1 MRKSAKMFNIVL
13 AFMNDNINAVIA
25 VIVGLSY
32 CFSKIFFL
40 LLPFI
45 SSLLTPSPS
54 SICCLVS
61 SCHSTAIIP
70 VGGLVICIYSYPT
83 VPSAQSTTALKCQS

>member
-1 MRKSAKMFNIVL
+1 MKDKIKSDK
-13 AFMNDNINAVIA
+13 A

-32 CFSKIFFL
+32 CFLKLFFF

-45 SSLLTPSPS
+45 SPLPTPSLS

-61 SCHSTAIIP
+61 SCHSTAIIFA
-70 VGGLVICIYSYPT
+70 GGLVMCIYSYP
-83 VPSAQSTTALKCQS
+83 PIPFALSTTALKCQG